1 MIRSGLSIALA
12 LIVAVNGIVLAGAL
26 HNRSGE
32 PDARVEL
39 TERELRLEGH
49 SRENSAVSLK
59 LTLQR
64 QHDDI
69 NGPFP
74 WLERGKLEQLGFDC
88 RTPPDG
94 QDAGLR
100 YDRALPRR
108 VWLVLEYEGK
118 AWQAWRSEAQRRLT
132 ELASRGRDT
141 GDKRKAMDFEAKRLR
156 WESLAGSRLFAIDAG
171 NDPASLR
178 QRYPDRTRCIITP
191 ALVRIQLLRAHDQE
205 PHRSARLAGYVER
218 LLTDSIQVPRDRRGA
233 LTSLAAPRQE
243 YSFSGQSEKVF
254 APRYRVTLNYGK
266 RHEPWVTAVQ
276 PLPPARSAAQGEEGA
291 TKK

>member
-1 MIRSGLSIALA
+1 MKQSRLLAALA
-12 LIVAVNGIVLAGAL
+12 LVLITNGIILAGVL
-26 HNRSGE
+26 HNRQGE

-49 SRENSAVSLK
+49 NRENSAVSLK

-88 RTPPDG
+88 RTPPNA

-118 AWQAWRSEAQRRLT
+118 AWQAWRSEAQRRLAELSRRGT
-132 ELASRGRDT
+132 EAGEGSRPRN
-141 GDKRKAMDFEAKRLR
+141 FEAKRLR
-156 WESLAGSRLFAIDAG
+156 WESMAGSRLFAVDAG

-205 PHRSARLAGYVER
+205 PRRSARLAGYVER

-233 LTSLAAPRQE
+233 LTSLAASRQE

-276 PLPPARSAAQGEEGA
+276 PLPPVRSAAQGGEGA